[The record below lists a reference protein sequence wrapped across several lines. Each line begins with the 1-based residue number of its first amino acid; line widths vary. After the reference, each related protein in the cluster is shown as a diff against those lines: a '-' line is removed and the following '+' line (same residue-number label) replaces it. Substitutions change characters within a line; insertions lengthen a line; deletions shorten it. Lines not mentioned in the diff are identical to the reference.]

1 MISFGTLTLKFS
13 LSISGGSSPLSVA
26 SSSNFAIA
34 ASLTSSILAFISAAK
49 PSSSSVWEYLSAL
62 SVIYLTL
69 TIGILYIYFILSE

>member
-34 ASLTSSILAFISAAK
+34 ASLTSSIFAFISAAK
-49 PSSSSVWEYLSAL
+49 PSSSSV
-62 SVIYLTL
+62 
-69 TIGILYIYFILSE
+69 